1 MSQENVETMQAVFE
15 AWNTGHI
22 DALRELYDD
31 HVIVRPPKD
40 WPESGPFV
48 GIEAVMRQWQQQRET
63 FDTDALEPVSDFINA
78 GDRVAVR
85 QTWRGAGHGPEAD
98 MEMTHVITVR
108 KGKIVY
114 QEFFWDHGE
123 ALATLGFS
131 E

>member
-1 MSQENVETMQAVFE
+1 MSQENVDIMRAVFE

-31 HVIVRPPKD
+31 NVIVRPPED
-40 WPESGPFV
+40 WPEGPFAGV
-48 GIEAVMRQWQQQRET
+48 EAVMRQWRQQRET
-63 FDTDALEPVSDFINA
+63 FDADALEPLSDFLDL

-85 QTWRGAGHGPEAD
+85 QTWRGAGQGPEAD

-114 QEFFWDHGE
+114 QEFFWDHAE
-123 ALATLGFS
+123 ALEAAGLS